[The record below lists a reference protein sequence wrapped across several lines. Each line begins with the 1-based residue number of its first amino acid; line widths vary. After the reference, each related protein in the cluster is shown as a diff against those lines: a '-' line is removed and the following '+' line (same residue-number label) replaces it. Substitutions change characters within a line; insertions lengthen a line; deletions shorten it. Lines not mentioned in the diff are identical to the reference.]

1 MDNMVLAIVITVVA
15 VAAYL
20 GYVLGRKDAEEEQR
34 QAEIEARQRRIDN
47 ARRFAVIVQQTQTI
61 QNEERGNAG

>member
-1 MDNMVLAIVITVVA
+1 MANVIFAVCAALVT

-20 GYVLGRKDAEEEQR
+20 GYTLGCRDTEEEQR

-47 ARRFAVIVQQTQTI
+47 ARRFAVIVRQGEQL
-61 QNEERGNAG
+61 